1 MGLLRNESR
10 VLMVPGTN
18 PPGVLWYRVE
28 RDFCR
33 RHYRVLYRYRGARD
47 TLTLTD
53 NDLYHAQTDG
63 SVWRTLQDILVETV
77 RHRHQE
83 G

>member
-1 MGLLRNESR
+1 M
-10 VLMVPGTN
+10 
-18 PPGVLWYRVE
+18 LWYRVE
-28 RDFCR
+28 RDCYR
-33 RHYRVLYRYRGARD
+33 CVYRVLYRYRGTRD

-53 NDLYHAQTDG
+53 NDLYRAQTEG
-63 SVWRTLQDILVETV
+63 SMWRTLQDILVETV